1 MLLGKGKTVFAVKLA
16 FLYFARPKTTG
27 PQFVP
32 VAAALPETEPGA
44 PNEGEGT
51 KLPQRGCLSG

>member
-32 VAAALPETEPGA
+32 VAAALPETKPGA

-51 KLPQRGCLSG
+51 KLSG